1 MFFLPQVE
9 SLLYTYSHCYCTPLS
24 QEDHSQS
31 PCLRSPSTS
40 CTPSPFLASKG
51 SCFTDLLHTLV
62 FELLWRVTFSRAWHQ
77 PCHGHCLSMIMKY
90 FKVSVSSL
98 KEEEA
103 ILIASSNKI
112 KRTCCTLTEAVTV
125 HVWTQS
131 SPTLCEPMNYSRS
144 WNSPGRKTV
153 LSFPSPEDL
162 PNPGIKI
169 QSLQILYHLKQLH
182 PLFKMWNGLPIG
194 SMVGLLVFLHKNLFS
209 LCQRSQIGVPW
220 TPIYLG

>member
-9 SLLYTYSHCYCTPLS
+9 SLLYTYSHCYSTPLS

-131 SPTLCEPMNYSRS
+131 SPTLCEPMNYSP
-144 WNSPGRKTV
+144 PGSAAHGILQAGK
-153 LSFPSPEDL
+153 LYCHSL
-162 PNPGIKI
+162 PQRIFLT
-169 QSLQILYHLKQLH
+169 Q
-182 PLFKMWNGLPIG
+182 G
-194 SMVGLLVFLHKNLFS
+194 SKSSHCRFFT
-209 LCQRSQIGVPW
+209 I
-220 TPIYLG
+220 